1 MTSKGELVRQH
12 PHLSEVELA
21 NMLGCTIFYVRQ
33 QRALVRHINYRPGSF
48 WTPER
53 DEVLRRLWLG
63 DAHSARQIAAVL
75 GAPATRNSVIGRA
88 QRLSLPSKAGAARG
102 KAKGASLGGHPRETA
117 IRINNARNGMRL
129 DFSNKGKGKPFVLR
143 DKVDPMKLSADP
155 TPLPQPAEF
164 DVPRIATVDLEPHHC
179 RWPCVHDVREAGP
192 SDPIFCGLKKKE
204 GIPYCEVHARRA
216 FQPPHVR
223 SRHQSIP
230 TDSNV
235 IVLKKRETVAA

>member
-102 KAKGASLGGHPRETA
+102 KAKGASLGIHPRETA

-155 TPLPQPAEF
+155 TPLPQPAP
-164 DVPRIATVDLEPHHC
+164 DDKARISFNKLENHHC
-179 RWPCVHDVREAGP
+179 RWPVGDTSDVGL
-192 SDPIFCGLKKKE
+192 DTPIFCGLSRVP
-204 GIPYCEVHARRA
+204 GSGSSYCPGHTARA
-216 FQPPHVR
+216 FAPVR
-223 SRHQSIP
+223 PRHQSIP